1 MNRNSSDA
9 AFLCHASED
18 KPDVATPL
26 AQALSERG
34 WEIWID
40 ESELTVG
47 DSLLTTINEALAR
60 VSFGIVVLSH
70 AFFSKEWP
78 LRELQALASRE
89 MASGEKVILPVWH
102 GVDRDFLLE
111 RMPMLADRLGV
122 DTTHGIDAVAD
133 ALVEA
138 FAKRKTEAGDRRRL
152 LLGTAEPQAEPG
164 LSEKTLAYAARY
176 RSQVKQRF
184 SLITPPHVD
193 STRKV
198 PINDLYVAPRLE
210 HYGQEESEEPLES
223 LEVFSSSFSRAV
235 VLGNPGGGKS
245 TLSKKLCYDIASAE
259 SEIVPVVVILRD
271 YGVDRA
277 DGKSI
282 VEHIELTA
290 SVTYQLPDPPEGAFD
305 ELFREGRAVVVF
317 DGLDELLD
325 ASYRQEIAAD
335 LESFCNLY
343 PSVPVIVTSREVGYS
358 QAPLDESL
366 FISKRLSDFSQAD
379 VALYAMRWFAS
390 IPELGLNE
398 AKALA
403 EAFVRESASV
413 PDLRKN
419 ALMLALMCNIYRG
432 ERYIP
437 SNRPDVYDKCARMLF
452 ERWDRSRGIEVEL
465 PFRSHLFLAM
475 QHLAHWIY
483 QDQELQTGVRSD
495 ALIEKTSEYLL
506 DWQYED
512 PVEAEDAA
520 SQFVE
525 FCAGRAWVFT
535 DTGLASDDT
544 PLYQFTHRTFL
555 EYFTAAHLARSSA
568 SPDELMAILSPR
580 IAAREWDIVA
590 QLSLQ
595 MTNQASAGAADYMLE
610 RLVLEA
616 AEAETPQARWNILA
630 FAARTLE
637 FLVPKPQTR
646 RAVAR
651 AVTETVLD
659 GVEEAE
665 HRGPAREAF
674 EGLLNAANENW
685 GALVDEM
692 EQAFASA
699 LESADEN
706 RRKRAADLTV
716 RHLHGY
722 GADAD
727 DIWVQLS
734 RRLLERYREAIHASA
749 REVHGLGV
757 DFVMRGWM
765 SVKDFIDCYEV
776 VGLYVWA
783 QELSFGGLSTSLC
796 DRLLA
801 WVAFSIDFGNPEG
814 HRAPLVELGA
824 LLPERGIPWLDLN
837 DASVHPQISVGGI
850 RFEPEDDAP
859 DVSNEALFGLFCMLA
874 PMVEV
879 ERPRWR
885 RELRAWTQQG
895 KEGPSRVARLLAERL
910 QEEPDLDVASELAV
924 RADFDVDQRRFVS
937 DWVAGKINLVSLGE
951 ETEAA

>member
-1 MNRNSSDA
+1 MNSSHA

-18 KPDVATPL
+18 KPDVVTPL
-26 AQALSERG
+26 AQVLSARG
-34 WEIWID
+34 WKVWTD

-47 DSLLTTINEALAR
+47 DSLLTTINDALAKTP
-60 VSFGIVVLSH
+60 FGIVVLSP
-70 AFFSKEWP
+70 AFFVKEWP

-122 DTTHGIDAVAD
+122 NTTLGIDAVAD
-133 ALVEA
+133 ALVKAFEESEA
-138 FAKRKTEAGDRRRL
+138 ELGNRRRL
-152 LLGTAEPQAEPG
+152 LLSA
-164 LSEKTLAYAARY
+164 SEAQEDPELRVEILDYAKRY
-176 RSQVKQRF
+176 RSQVRQRL

-210 HYGQEESEEPLES
+210 HYGQEESEEPSES
-223 LEVFSSSFSRAV
+223 LETFSGSFSRAV

-245 TLSKKLCYDIASAE
+245 TLSKKLCYDIASVD
-259 SEIVPVVVILRD
+259 SDIVPVLVILRD

-277 DGKSI
+277 DGRSI
-282 VEHIELTA
+282 VEHVELT
-290 SVTYQLPDPPEGAFD
+290 SNITYQLPDPPPGTFD
-305 ELFREGRAVVVF
+305 ELFKQGRALVVF

-335 LESFCNLY
+335 VESFCNLY
-343 PSVPVIVTSREVGYS
+343 PSVPVMVTSREVGYS
-358 QAPLDESL
+358 QAPLDEGL
-366 FISKRLSDFSQAD
+366 FVSKRLSDFSPTD
-379 VALYAMRWFAS
+379 VALYAERWFAS
-390 IPELGLNE
+390 IPELGRGE
-398 AKALA
+398 ASALA

-437 SNRPDVYDKCARMLF
+437 SNRPDVYEKCARMLF

-483 QDQELQTGVRSD
+483 KDQELQTGVRSD

-512 PVEAEDAA
+512 LVEAENAA
-520 SQFVE
+520 TQFVE

-568 SPDELMAILSPR
+568 GPDELMVTLSPR

-595 MTNQASAGAADYMLE
+595 MTNQTSAGAADYMLE
-610 RLVLEA
+610 RLVSEA
-616 AEAETPQARWNILA
+616 VEAETPQKKWNILA
-630 FAARTLE
+630 FAARSLE
-637 FLVPKPQTR
+637 FLVPKPKTR
-646 RAVAR
+646 RVVAR
-651 AVTETVLD
+651 VVTEAVLD

-665 HRGPAREAF
+665 PRGPAREAF
-674 EGLLNAANENW
+674 EGLLSAASENS
-685 GALVDEM
+685 GALIDEV
-692 EQAFASA
+692 EQALATT
-699 LESADEN
+699 LEGANAE
-706 RRKRAADLTV
+706 RRRRAADLCV
-716 RHLHGY
+716 RHLNGY
-722 GADAD
+722 ESDVE
-727 DIWVQLS
+727 DIWGQLS
-734 RRLLERYREAIHASA
+734 RRLWERHQDAIYESA
-749 REVHGLGV
+749 REIHGLGV
-757 DFVMRGWM
+757 DLVMRGWM
-765 SVKDFIDCYEV
+765 SVEDFLDRYEV
-776 VGLYVWA
+776 FGLYTWV
-783 QELSFGGLSTSLC
+783 QEFNFGSLSSSLC

-801 WVAFSIDFGNPEG
+801 WVAFSIDFGNPDG
-814 HRAPLVELGA
+814 YPIPLAELGS
-824 LLPERGIPWLDLN
+824 LLPKRVTPWLDGS
-837 DASVHPQISVGGI
+837 DVGVRPQISVAGM
-850 RFEPEDDAP
+850 RFEPEEIAP
-859 DVSNEALFGLFCMLA
+859 DMGSGALFGLFCLLA
-874 PMVEV
+874 PMVEL

-885 RELRAWTQQG
+885 RELRAWVQHG
-895 KEGPSRVARLLAERL
+895 KKGPGQVATLLAQRL
-910 QEEPDLDVASELAV
+910 DGDPDLEAVAEMAV
-924 RADFDVDQRRFVS
+924 RLGFDVDQRRFVTAWMS
-937 DWVAGKINLVSLGE
+937 GE
-951 ETEAA
+951 MHLISPEVEAEAA